1 MGWNISIGWMGNPAN
16 LPKHMRST
24 AQIILFMKI
33 IIEEYMDVYGKIKV
47 MQKVTCEQNVNAC
60 ENMQQVSFLPLF
72 AHQQTG
78 KHLSTMCVS
87 TGEAL
92 VVD

>member
-1 MGWNISIGWMGNPAN
+1 MAF
-16 LPKHMRST
+16 
-24 AQIILFMKI
+24 ILFVLI
-33 IIEEYMDVYGKIKV
+33 CIGAFVYGKIKV
-47 MQKVTCEQNVNAC
+47 MQKVTYEQNVNEC
-60 ENMQQVSFLPLF
+60 KNMQQVSFLPLF
-72 AHQQTG
+72 AHQRTG